1 MLWATLFLYNQSVWH
16 GLMNNKLK
24 EAYVPDEVPEEDL
37 AYFEKSNDRIKSLRR
52 DWGENVALLVV
63 DMTNAFVSD
72 EYKLGRSDT
81 GQPAIEANERLIE
94 AARETDVPV
103 IYTRGT
109 DADQHPADY
118 QGTTKSAGE
127 TDKDFKEM
135 WETGNQIHEDL
146 EPEPEDVVIQKPRAS
161 AFFDTHLANLLH
173 HYDIETLIVTGMTTS
188 GCVRA
193 SVVDGHSSNFQ
204 VVVPIEAV
212 ADRSVISHKISLFDM
227 DMKYADV
234 LQVDEVVDKLEGKS
248 TVEADD

>member
-1 MLWATLFLYNQSVWH
+1 
-16 GLMNNKLK
+16 MNNKLK

-109 DADQHPADY
+109 DADQYPADY

-234 LQVDEVVDKLEGKS
+234 LQVDNVVDKLEGKS
-248 TVEADD
+248 TVVADD

>member
-1 MLWATLFLYNQSVWH
+1 MSDKFS
-16 GLMNNKLK
+16 

-37 AYFEKSNDRIKSLRR
+37 AYFEKSDDRIESLRR
-52 DWGENVALLVV
+52 EWGENVALLVV

-72 EYKLGRSDT
+72 DYELGRSDT

-94 AARETDVPV
+94 AAREADAPV

-109 DADQHPADY
+109 DADHYPADY

-127 TDKDFKEM
+127 TDEEFAEM

-146 EPEPEDVVIQKPRAS
+146 EPEPDDVVIQKPRAS

-234 LQVDEVVDKLEGKS
+234 LPVTDVVDQLGV
-248 TVEADD
+248 TAAAVADD